1 MKKVLKTGIVACI
14 VLVLSLAIL
23 TGCEKNNEDKNKYK
37 VVTSFYPVYIMTLNI
52 TDGANNVEISNMTD
66 TNVGCLHNYTL
77 QTQDLKKVE
86 TADLFIQN
94 GLDIENF
101 MDKLVSTFSNLKVV
115 NSTEKIKDVIEDE
128 DEKNGHTWLSINNYI
143 KQVREISENLEKN
156 NEENNTVYQSNT
168 TKYVEQLEKLDKKYK
183 EELEQ
188 LKGKKVVSL
197 NESFSYLERDL
208 GLDAIEVHTDH
219 EESTLS
225 AEKLKGIINKM
236 KEENIQIIIIDKDD
250 NEKNAQNLAQETGAK
265 IYKLDSC
272 LTGKRDKDAYLNAME
287 ENLRVLKEMI

>member
-1 MKKVLKTGIVACI
+1 
-14 VLVLSLAIL
+14 
-23 TGCEKNNEDKNKYK
+23 
-37 VVTSFYPVYIMTLNI
+37 MTLNI

-115 NSTEKIKDVIEDE
+115 NSTEKIEDVIEDE

-236 KEENIQIIIIDKDD
+236 KEENVQIIIIDKDD

-272 LTGKRDKDAYLNAME
+272 LTGKIDKDAYLNAME